1 MSTIKTDGADCAGN
15 ACSPVTRGVRAYF
28 AAVDRTLP
36 APTAFDTSLY
46 GQFDLDTPPAP
57 WVDLGW
63 VDKFTRKS
71 ADKAGV
77 LAVGA
82 PASVSVQVRE
92 QLDAAVSLR
101 FLHWGK
107 LQMAL
112 AAGSEHWN
120 LFAPPGQNGAASA
133 VSLMAGSTA
142 SLLLMSTTDAA
153 RFSVGQTIAVDVDYM
168 GQTGYVGS
176 GASAAFVR
184 NASAVHGDVDY
195 IRRVTLNVGR
205 ICAVTANSVELEED
219 LVAGAPTI
227 AMRAQPLVGFM
238 DREGGTFFQEW
249 SALFVMQGEEGERI
263 LYNYPRL
270 QAMTGAQEAT
280 YPVAGTLEGIS
291 LAAEFRALPV
301 VDSRDGQ
308 AAVCYRSFLPAS
320 GMPL

>member
-1 MSTIKTDGADCAGN
+1 MSTTTTNGASCAVN
-15 ACSPVTRGVRAYF
+15 ACAPITRRVRAYF
-28 AAVDRTLP
+28 AAVDRTLSS
-36 APTAFDTSLY
+36 PTAFDTSLY
-46 GQFDLDTPPAP
+46 GQFDLDSPPAP

-71 ADKAGV
+71 ASKTGV
-77 LAVGA
+77 LVTGA
-82 PASVSVQVRE
+82 PAASSMQIRE
-92 QLDAAVSLR
+92 QLDALISLR

-112 AAGSEHWN
+112 AGGAEHWN
-120 LFAPPGQNGAASA
+120 LLTAGINGTQSP
-133 VSLMAGSTA
+133 VSLIAGSTA
-142 SLLLMSTTDAA
+142 TMLMMSAIDAA
-153 RFSVGQTIAVDVDYM
+153 SFGAGQTVAVDVDYT

-176 GASAAFVR
+176 GASAAYVR
-184 NASAVHGDVDY
+184 NASAVYGDMNYV
-195 IRRVTLNVGR
+195 RRITLNVGQVS
-205 ICAVTANSVELEED
+205 AATATGIQLTEPL
-219 LVAGAPTI
+219 LAGAPTTT
-227 AMRAQPLVGFM
+227 MRVQPVVGFM

-280 YPVAGTLEGIS
+280 YPVAGTLDRVC

-308 AAVCYRSFLPAS
+308 AVLCYRSFLPSA